1 MDRRTALI
9 ALSSGA
15 AGLVGGALLT
25 RGFVSVDQRVVDLNL
40 RPHPLVGND
49 KTVLGDRVW
58 VPSSELAGAVHIIFV
73 GQSTNNSALPETHV
87 PTHASSI
94 FNMSIAHRGACFL
107 AKDPL
112 LSSDILL
119 GHHGMYLADSLI
131 SGGLAQKV
139 VLTNIICGG
148 NFIAD
153 WAPGGGTVGGGGTR
167 PGELAYRIGLAARC
181 IANAGLEGLKTVI
194 DMQGG
199 EWDSDNGTTQAN
211 ATAALSGI
219 ISEAKRV
226 GLLRP
231 GNFAI
236 SHQNTRITNT
246 AGNRNPIRAAQAAI
260 VDGNWVR
267 AGADIDT
274 LGSGYRHDG
283 THFSTA
289 GGQAQAALKLP
300 IYAGLLSPA

>member
-1 MDRRTALI
+1 MTGMSAH
-9 ALSSGA
+9 
-15 AGLVGGALLT
+15 
-25 RGFVSVDQRVVDLNL
+25 VDQRTVDLNL
-40 RPHPLVGND
+40 RPHPNVNND
-49 KTVLGDRVW
+49 QTTLAGRVW
-58 VPSSELAGAVHIIFV
+58 VPPSDLAGAVHIIFV
-73 GQSTNNSALPETHV
+73 GQSTNNSSLPDTHV
-87 PTHASSI
+87 PAHASSI

-112 LSSDILL
+112 MSSDILL
-119 GHHGMYLADSLI
+119 GHHGMYLANSLI
-131 SGGLAQKV
+131 ANGHASKV

-153 WAPGGGTVGGGGTR
+153 WAPGGGTTGLGVR
-167 PGELAYRIGLAARC
+167 PGELAYRIGLTARC
-181 IANAGLEGLKTVI
+181 IANAGLEGLTTII

-211 ATAALSGI
+211 ATASLNGI
-219 ISEAKRV
+219 IAEAKRV
-226 GLLRP
+226 GLLKP

-236 SHQNTRITNT
+236 SHQNTRIT
-246 AGNRNPIRAAQAAI
+246 APGGYRNAVRAAQGAI
-260 VDGNWVR
+260 VDGDLVR

-274 LGSGYRHDG
+274 LGASYRHDG

-300 IYAGLLSPA
+300 IYASLLAV